1 MNSKITFALRNMNLK
16 NYTAEQLAKMM
27 RGKLVQKGQQVSI
40 ENLLLDSRKLTI
52 AETTAFFAI
61 KGDRRNGHQFISDLY
76 KKGVR
81 CFVISEAIDSKS
93 FADANFI
100 SVKDTIAALQNLTAA
115 HRKLFNIPVF
125 GITGSNGKT
134 IVKEWLFQLLE
145 PDYNI
150 VRSPKSYNSQIGVPL
165 SVWQIAP
172 YHNLGIF
179 EAGISQPDEM
189 GNLEKIIQ
197 PTIGIFTNIGGAH
210 NEGFLDIRQKVNEK
224 LRLFT
229 RAEIVIFCRDYL
241 DINECLVTARDRM
254 KKADS
259 DFDGF
264 KTFSW
269 TRKNLDADVIIN
281 AVHKV
286 GNYTE
291 IDAQIKDKNYNFSIP
306 FIDEASI
313 ENGINCWML
322 MMYMKMDPAV
332 IAQRMLALN
341 KIAMRLEMKDAI
353 NNCSLINDSYNS
365 DLNSLNIA
373 MDFLNQQK
381 QHNRRTI
388 ILSDILQS
396 GMSEDDLYKEVSQMV
411 VTKGVSRII
420 GIGKSVFKKQKYFT
434 DKINLE
440 SKFYQSTEEFL
451 KDFQTEN
458 FKDETILLKG
468 ARSFEFER
476 ISKKLEQQAHETILE
491 INLNHL
497 AQNLEVYQSLLKPET
512 KMMVMVKAYSYGS
525 GSFEIASVLQQH
537 KVDYLTVAYTDEG
550 VELRKAGITMPIM
563 VMNPEAGGYEDL
575 IHYRLEPEMYNMR
588 ALRQF
593 NSIAQNHHEN
603 YPKGYPVHIELETGM
618 HRLGIEESELDEVI
632 HLLTEESALQVQTV
646 FSHLAASED
655 ITLDDYTKTQ
665 ITTFEKLSSRI
676 ISQLK
681 YPVSRHILN
690 SSGITRFTHAQFEMV
705 RLGLGLYGIDS
716 SKKLQQKLKPVGT
729 LKTRV
734 SQIKHLK
741 AGETVGY
748 NRAGKTEQDTIIAT
762 VGIGYAD
769 GLSRRLSNGVGQMLV
784 KNKSA
789 NIIGKVCMDMT
800 MLDVTAIPGVE
811 EGDEV
816 IVFGEEL
823 PLQTIAEKSGTIPY
837 EVMTGISRRVK
848 RVYFQE

>member
-1 MNSKITFALRNMNLK
+1 MRNMNLK

-81 CFVISEAIDSKS
+81 CFVISEGVETKP
-93 FADANFI
+93 FVDANFI
-100 SVKDTIAALQNLTAA
+100 SVKDTVVALQNLAAA

-197 PTIGIFTNIGGAH
+197 PTIGIFNNIGGAH

-281 AVHKV
+281 SIHKV
-286 GNYTE
+286 GTFTE

-306 FIDEASI
+306 FIDDASI

-322 MMYMKMDPAV
+322 MMYLKIDSAI
-332 IAQRMLALN
+332 IAQRMLGLN

-396 GMSEDDLYKEVSQMV
+396 GMSDDELYKEVSQMV
-411 VTKGVSRII
+411 VTKGVNRII
-420 GIGKSVFKKQKYFT
+420 GIGKSIFKKQQHFT

-497 AQNLEVYQSLLKPET
+497 AQNLAVYQSLLKPET

-537 KVDYLTVAYTDEG
+537 KVDYLAVAYTDEG

-588 ALRQF
+588 TLRQF

-618 HRLGIEESELDEVI
+618 HRLGIEENELDEVI
-632 HLLTEESALQVQTV
+632 QLLTENSALQVQTI

-655 ITLDDYTKTQ
+655 VTLDDYTKTQ
-665 ITTFEKLSSRI
+665 IATFEKLSARI
-676 ISQLK
+676 SIKLK

-716 SKKLQQKLKPVGT
+716 SKKLQEKLKPVGT

-741 AGETVGY
+741 TGETVGY
-748 NRAGKTEQDTIIAT
+748 NRSGKTEHDTIIAT

-769 GLSRRLSNGVGQMLV
+769 GLSRRLSNGIGQMLV
-784 KNKSA
+784 KNKFA

-800 MLDVTAIPGVE
+800 MLDVTAISGVE

-816 IVFGEEL
+816 IVFSEEL

>member
-1 MNSKITFALRNMNLK
+1 MNFK

-27 RGKLVQKGQQVSI
+27 RGKLVQKGQPVSI
-40 ENLLLDSRKLTI
+40 ENLLLDSRKITI

-61 KGDRRNGHQFISDLY
+61 KGDRRNGHQFIIDLY

-81 CFVISEAIDSKS
+81 CFVISEAVETKS

-100 SVKDTIAALQNLTAA
+100 SVKDSVAALQNLAAA

-229 RAEIVIFCRDYL
+229 RAEVVIFCRDYL

-281 AVHKV
+281 AIHKV
-286 GNYTE
+286 GTFTE
-291 IDAQIKDKNYNFSIP
+291 VDAQIKDKHYNFSIP

-322 MMYMKMDPAV
+322 MMYLKMDPAV
-332 IAQRMLALN
+332 IAQRMLGLN

-396 GMSEDDLYKEVSQMV
+396 GMSDDELYKEVSQMV
-411 VTKGVSRII
+411 VTKGVNRII
-420 GIGKSVFKKQKYFT
+420 GIGKSIFKKQKHFT

-440 SKFYQSTEEFL
+440 SKFYQSTDDFL
-451 KDFQTEN
+451 KDFQTEK

-497 AQNLEVYQSLLKPET
+497 AQNLAVYQSLLKPET

-537 KVDYLTVAYTDEG
+537 KVDYLAVAYTDEG

-563 VMNPEAGGYEDL
+563 VMNPEAGSYEDL

-593 NSIAQNHHEN
+593 NNIAQQHREN

-618 HRLGIEESELDEVI
+618 HRLGIEETELDEVI
-632 HLLTEESALQVQTV
+632 QLLTEDSALKVQTI

-655 ITLDDYTKTQ
+655 VTLDDYTKTQ
-665 ITTFEKLSSRI
+665 IATFEKLSARI

-716 SKKLQQKLKPVGT
+716 SKKFQEKLKPVGT

-748 NRAGKTEQDTIIAT
+748 NRAGKTEHDTIIAT

-769 GLSRRLSNGVGQMLV
+769 GLSRRLSNGIGQMLV
-784 KNKSA
+784 KNKFA

-800 MLDVTAIPGVE
+800 MLDVTDISGVE

>member
-1 MNSKITFALRNMNLK
+1 MNLK
-16 NYTAEQLAKMM
+16 NYTADQLAKMI
-27 RGKLVQKGQQVSI
+27 RGKLVQTGQPVSI
-40 ENLLLDSRKLTI
+40 QNLLLDSRKLTI
-52 AETTAFFAI
+52 AEPTVFFAI
-61 KGDRRNGHQFISDLY
+61 KGDRRNGHQFIGELY
-76 KKGVR
+76 KKGIR
-81 CFVISEAIDSKS
+81 CFVISEVLETKKNE
-93 FADANFI
+93 DANFI
-100 SVKDTIAALQNLTAA
+100 FVKDTIAALQNLSAE
-115 HRKLFNIPVF
+115 HRRLFNIPVV
-125 GITGSNGKT
+125 GTTGSNGKT
-134 IVKEWLFQLLE
+134 MVKEWLFQLLE

-172 YHNLGIF
+172 YHTLGIF

-197 PTIGIFTNIGGAH
+197 PTIGIFTNIGNAH

-229 RAEIVIFCRDYL
+229 RAKVVIFCRDYL

-264 KTFSW
+264 KIFSW
-269 TRKNLDADVIIN
+269 TRKNLDADVIIH
-281 AVHKV
+281 AVKKV
-286 GNYTE
+286 GTYTE
-291 IDAQIKDKNYNFSIP
+291 VDAQIKDKNYNFSIP
-306 FIDEASI
+306 FIDDASI
-313 ENGINCWML
+313 ENGINCWMAL
-322 MMYMKMDPAV
+322 VYLKIDPAV
-332 IAQRMLALN
+332 IAQRMLGLT

-373 MDFLNQQK
+373 IDFLNQQK

-388 ILSDILQS
+388 IISDILQS
-396 GMSEDDLYKEVSQMV
+396 GMSDNELYKEVSQMIV
-411 VTKGVSRII
+411 NKGVNRII
-420 GIGKSVFKKQKYFT
+420 GIGKSIFKTQKHF
-434 DKINLE
+434 INNNIE

-451 KDFQTEN
+451 MDFKIEN

-476 ISKKLEQQAHETILE
+476 ISKKLEQLAHETTLE

-497 AQNLEVYQSLLKPET
+497 AQNLAVYQSLLKPET

-537 KVDYLTVAYTDEG
+537 KVDYLAVAYTDEG

-563 VMNPEAGGYEDL
+563 VMNPEVGGYEDL
-575 IHYRLEPEMYNMR
+575 IHYRLEPEIYN
-588 ALRQF
+588 LRTLLQF
-593 NSIAQNHHEN
+593 NNIAKNYREN

-632 HLLTEESALQVQTV
+632 HFLIEESALQVQTV

-655 ITLDDYTKTQ
+655 VSLDDYTNEQ
-665 ITTFEKLSSRI
+665 IKIFEKLSARI

-681 YPVSRHILN
+681 YPVSRHLLN

-716 SKKLQQKLKPVGT
+716 SKKLNEKLNPVGT

-741 AGETVGY
+741 AGESVGY
-748 NRAGKTEQDTIIAT
+748 NRAGNTERDTIIAT

-769 GLSRRLSNGVGQMLV
+769 GLSRRLSNGIGQMLV
-784 KNKSA
+784 KNKFA

-800 MLDVTAIPGVE
+800 MLDVTDIAGVE

-823 PLQTIAEKSGTIPY
+823 PVQIIADKSGTIPY

-848 RVYFQE
+848 RIYFQE

>member
-1 MNSKITFALRNMNLK
+1 MNLK
-16 NYTAEQLAKMM
+16 NYTAEQLAKMT
-27 RGKLVQKGQQVSI
+27 RGKLLQKGQPVFI
-40 ENLLLDSRKLTI
+40 EHLLLDSRKLTI
-52 AETTAFFAI
+52 AESSVFFGI
-61 KGDRRNGHQFISDLY
+61 KGDRRNGHQFIGELY

-81 CFVISEAIDSKS
+81 CFVVSETVETKN
-93 FADANFI
+93 FPDANFI
-100 SVKDTIAALQNLTAA
+100 SVKETTAALQNLTAA
-115 HRKLFNIPVF
+115 HRKLFNIPVI

-145 PDYNI
+145 PDFNI

-229 RAEIVIFCRDYL
+229 RADIVIFCRDYL

-269 TRKNLDADVIIN
+269 TRKNLDADVTVTAI
-281 AVHKV
+281 HKV

-291 IDAQIKDKNYNFSIP
+291 VDAEIKGERYNFSIP

-322 MMYMKMDPAV
+322 MMYMKIDPA
-332 IAQRMLALN
+332 IISQRMLALN

-373 MDFLNQQK
+373 IDFLNQQK
-381 QHNRRTI
+381 QHNHRTLV
-388 ILSDILQS
+388 LSDILQS
-396 GMSEDDLYKEVSQMV
+396 GMSDDELYGEVSSIIV
-411 VTKGVSRII
+411 SKGVNRIF
-420 GIGKSVFKKQKYFT
+420 GIGKSIFKKQKYFS
-434 DKINLE
+434 DKKNLE
-440 SKFYQSTEEFL
+440 SIFYSSTEDFL
-451 KDFQTEN
+451 KDFNAEL
-458 FKDETILLKG
+458 FRDETILLKG

-491 INLNHL
+491 INLNNL
-497 AQNLEVYQSLLKPET
+497 AQNLSVYQSLLKPET
-512 KMMVMVKAYSYGS
+512 KLMVMVKAYSYGS
-525 GSFEIASVLQQH
+525 GSFEIASLLQQH
-537 KVDYLTVAYTDEG
+537 KVDYLAVAYTDEG

-563 VMNPEAGGYEDL
+563 VMNPEAGGYEEV
-575 IHYRLEPEMYNMR
+575 IHYRLEPEMYNLR

-593 NSIAQNHHEN
+593 NNVAQQHKEN
-603 YPKGYPVHIELETGM
+603 YPKGYPIHIELETGM
-618 HRLGIEESELDEVI
+618 HRLGIEENELDEVVK
-632 HLLTEESALQVQTV
+632 LLIEDSSLQVQTI

-655 ITLDDYTKTQ
+655 VTLDDFTKEQ
-665 ITTFEKLSSRI
+665 IARFEKMSDKIKSS
-676 ISQLK
+676 LK
-681 YPVSRHILN
+681 YSVKRHILN
-690 SSGITRFTHAQFEMV
+690 SAGIARFSNSQYEMV

-716 SKKLQQKLKPVGT
+716 SKKLEGNLKQVGT
-729 LKTRV
+729 LKTTV

-748 NRAGKTEQDTIIAT
+748 NRSGKTEHDTIIAT

-769 GLSRRLSNGVGQMLV
+769 GLSRRLSNGVGKMLV
-784 KNKSA
+784 KGKLVS
-789 NIIGKVCMDMT
+789 IIGKVCMDMT
-800 MLDVTAIPGVE
+800 MLDVTAINGVE

-823 PLQTIAEKSGTIPY
+823 PLQILAEWSGTIPY

-848 RVYFQE
+848 RIYFQE